1 MNKRNLEYFLKV
13 YDLKSISRAAEELF
27 ISPQGLSKTI
37 SRLED
42 ELDVELFKH
51 KSNRI
56 IPTAEAAN
64 LAAHAKSILL
74 EYDLIENHLFKTG
87 RSKKPAK
94 IACSY
99 DVPQMIPTEFFVRFD
114 ESNPDLRMQIR
125 EYPENMIL
133 ERLDKSKVEV
143 AIVSGPLDEID
154 YDIIPIFTV
163 PYCLV
168 INKDHPLAKREAIRL
183 EDLDDEPLAV
193 KDIQSRISAMQILEF
208 SKHESSPDYILESS
222 DAHLIHAMAE
232 SGTAIAVT
240 LTYLANKIKSDAVVV
255 RPFEDDI
262 FTKTIYLVK
271 KKNYVMSYEGEQLYE
286 SIRTFF
292 SEQKNVSAT

>member
-1 MNKRNLEYFLKV
+1 MNKRNLEYFLMV
-13 YDLKSISRAAEELF
+13 YDRKSISRAAEELF

-42 ELDVELFKH
+42 ELGVELFKH
-51 KSNRI
+51 KANRI

-64 LAAHAKSILL
+64 LAAHAKSILI

-114 ESNPDLRMQIR
+114 AAHPELRMQIR

-154 YDIIPIFTV
+154 YEIIPIFTV

-168 INKDHPLAKREAIRL
+168 INKDHPLASRKVIRL

-193 KDIQSRISAMQILEF
+193 KDTQSRISAMQILELA
-208 SKHESSPDYILESS
+208 KHDSTPDYILESS

-232 SGTAIAVT
+232 SGAAIAVT
-240 LTYLANKIKSDAVVV
+240 LSYLANKIKSEAVVV

-286 SIRTFF
+286 SIREYF
-292 SEQKNVSAT
+292 SDK

>member
-13 YDLKSISRAAEELF
+13 YDMKSISRAAEELY

-42 ELDVELFKH
+42 ELGVELFKH
-51 KSNRI
+51 KANRI
-56 IPTAEAAN
+56 IPTAEASN
-64 LAAHAKSILL
+64 LAAHARSILI

-99 DVPQMIPTEFFVRFD
+99 DVPQMMPADFFIDFN
-114 ESNPDLRMQIR
+114 ETYPELRLQIR
-125 EYPENMIL
+125 EYPESLIL

-168 INKDHPLAKREAIRL
+168 IHKDHPLAGHDCIRL

-193 KDIQSRISAMQILEF
+193 KDVQSRISAMQILEL
-208 SKHESSPDYILESS
+208 SKHDSSPDYILESS

-232 SGTAIAVT
+232 SGAAIAVT
-240 LTYLANKIKSDAVVV
+240 LTYLADKIKSNEVVV
-255 RPFEDDI
+255 RPFKDDI
-262 FTKTIYLVK
+262 FTKTVYLIK

-286 SIRTFF
+286 AIRKYF
-292 SEQKNVSAT
+292 SDQQK

>member
-1 MNKRNLEYFLKV
+1 
-13 YDLKSISRAAEELF
+13 ISRAAEELF

-42 ELDVELFKH
+42 ELGVELFKH
-51 KSNRI
+51 KANRI

-64 LAAHAKSILL
+64 LAAHAKSILI

-114 ESNPDLRMQIR
+114 AAHPELRMQIR

-154 YDIIPIFTV
+154 YEIIPIFTV

-168 INKDHPLAKREAIRL
+168 INKDHPLASRKVIRL

-193 KDIQSRISAMQILEF
+193 KDTQSRISAMQILELA
-208 SKHESSPDYILESS
+208 KHDSTPDYILESS

-232 SGTAIAVT
+232 SGAAIAVT
-240 LTYLANKIKSDAVVV
+240 LSYLANKIKSEAVVV

-286 SIRTFF
+286 SIREYF
-292 SEQKNVSAT
+292 SDK

>member
-13 YDLKSISRAAEELF
+13 YDRKSISRAAEELY

-42 ELDVELFKH
+42 ELGVELFMH
-51 KSNRI
+51 KANRI

-64 LAAHAKSILL
+64 LAAHAKSILI

-99 DVPQMIPTEFFVRFD
+99 DVPQMIPTDFFVEFNATHP
-114 ESNPDLRMQIR
+114 ELRMQIR

-168 INKDHPLAKREAIRL
+168 INKEHPLAKREYIKL
-183 EDLDDEPLAV
+183 EDLNDEPVAV
-193 KDIQSRISAMQILEF
+193 KDIQSRISAIQILELG
-208 SKHESSPDYILESS
+208 KHGSTPDYILESS
-222 DAHLIHAMAE
+222 DAHLIHSMAE
-232 SGTAIAVT
+232 NGAAIAVT
-240 LTYLANKIKSDAVVV
+240 LTYLADKIKSDAVVV
-255 RPFEDDI
+255 RPFKDDI
-262 FTKTIYLVK
+262 FTKTLYLVK
-271 KKNYVMSYEGEQLYE
+271 KKNYVMSYEGEHLYE
-286 SIRTFF
+286 AIREYF
-292 SEQKNVSAT
+292 SEGEQ